1 MSKTLLGKVA
11 LVTGGSRGLGAATAA
26 ALADQGADVAISY
39 VASRAAADAVAN
51 GLRTQGVRAI
61 AIQADQG
68 DPTASSPLMQK
79 VVETFGKLDI
89 LVNNAAVAWQG
100 KTIDDPE
107 IDNAAMDRQWA
118 INTMGVIAN
127 IRAAS
132 RVLTDGGRIISVG
145 SGLGT
150 RVAFPGTADYA
161 ATKAA
166 IVGYS
171 RGAARDLGRRN
182 ITVNVVQAGLMDT
195 DMAAGSKGKL
205 PPIILESHAIQRYAE
220 LSEVAAAIVF
230 LAGPDA
236 GFITGSII
244 DVNGGF
250 IA

>member
-1 MSKTLLGKVA
+1 MGKTLFGKVA

-39 VASRAAADAVAN
+39 VASRGAADEVVN
-51 GLRTQGVRAI
+51 GLREQGVRAI

-68 DPTASSPLMQK
+68 DPTASSPLIQK

-132 RVLTDGGRIISVG
+132 RVMTEGGRIISVG

-150 RVAFPGTADYA
+150 RVAFPGTTDYA